1 MKKNI
6 LNIFCLCLYNN
17 FYNQFKKLK
26 YIPVGLGNNFF
37 NSKFLRDNT
46 KKNISKK
53 NKYYGEYTFHYWFWK
68 NMLNKMHNNQW
79 IGFCAYRRFWSQN
92 NNLSSDDI
100 SSKVNKYNF
109 QNYALK
115 TPNLKWNDY
124 ETILG
129 EEIYINN
136 KIKISKIIKN
146 DGIRS
151 IIHNLK
157 SFILWRVHQK
167 NE

>member
-1 MKKNI
+1 MKKNV
-6 LNIFCLCLYNN
+6 LTIFCLCLYNN

-68 NMLNKMHNNQW
+68 NMLNEMHNNQW

-92 NNLSSDDI
+92 NNLSSDYI

-109 QNYALK
+109 LNYALK

-129 EEIYINN
+129 EEIYWGDYL
-136 KIKISKIIKN
+136 SS
-146 DGIRS
+146 RREFAS
-151 IIHNLK
+151 Y
-157 SFILWRVHQK
+157 
-167 NE
+167 